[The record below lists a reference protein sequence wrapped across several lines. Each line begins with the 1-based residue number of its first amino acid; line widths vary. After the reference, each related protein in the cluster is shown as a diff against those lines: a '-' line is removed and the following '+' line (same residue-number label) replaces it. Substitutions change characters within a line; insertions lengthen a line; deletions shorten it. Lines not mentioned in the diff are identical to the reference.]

1 MNGMRLGNAYQVMA
15 PKRKTMDDHEG
26 NHSVVDNLTDLIQQ
40 QTRMHGEQI
49 QQLLDMQQRTQEQNQ
64 RLPPPQA
71 RQDPSQAVYEKF
83 RKMEPV
89 DFNGGS
95 DPMVAEEWVKSLDT
109 IFDYMRIDDAEKVL
123 CAIFLLKKDARTW
136 WEGAKLA
143 VNMEE
148 LTWERFKTI
157 FYDKYF
163 TRDARSLRVK
173 EFLELKQGAM
183 SVCDYVRKFEQGCK
197 YVPYIARDN
206 NEKMDHF
213 LRGLNPEIRRDVRM
227 SSVTEFREL
236 VDKSLMADLDEK
248 EIEKFQQQK
257 KQVFTPRNLNQW
269 KKGEQKLSQGNEKRP
284 RVGQTSSTIE
294 RPKCTK
300 CGKNHFGECYSGT
313 NRCFKCKKPGHIAKD
328 CPTVQGKV
336 QGRVYAMTQEQA
348 DADASVDSL
357 CRSCCF
363 TDANFEVILGM
374 DWLTKYHATIDCNKK
389 IVIFQPPGEEQFMF
403 NGISFSRSLPI
414 ISALKAQKM
423 LNKGCVGYLASVLD
437 TSVEAQLKP
446 ENVDV
451 VQEFV
456 EVFPDDLPGLP
467 PNREIEFV
475 IDVMPGTTSIS
486 KAPYRMAPNRIERG
500 FIRPSYSPWG
510 APVLFVKKK
519 DGTLRLCIDYRELNK
534 ITVKNK
540 YPLPR
545 IDDLFDQL
553 QGASVFSKIDLR
565 SGYHQLKIKEE
576 DIPKTAFRTRYGHY
590 EFLVMP
596 FGLTNAPAA
605 FMDLMNRV
613 FKQYLDKFVIV
624 FIDDILIYSR
634 DKEEHKEHL
643 KIVLQVLKEK
653 QLYAKFKKCEFWL
666 EQVVFLGHVVSKDGI
681 SVDPSKVEAVIKWP
695 TPTNVSEV
703 RSFLGLAGYYRR
715 FVQGFSK
722 IATPMTM
729 LTRKNV
735 KFLWTN
741 ACERSF
747 EELKQKL
754 TTAPVLTIPTGIG
767 GFVVYS
773 DASKNGLGAV
783 LMQNGKVIA
792 YASRQLKEYEK
803 NYPTHDLELA
813 AVVFALKIW
822 RHYLYGEKCEIY
834 TDHKSLK
841 YFFTQK
847 ELNMR
852 QRRWL
857 ELVKDYDCVINYH
870 PGKANVVADALS
882 RKSTSSLF
890 VIQKSILLDLQR
902 LELEIV
908 PKGKKCLLSALVL
921 RPVLQDRIREGQKVD
936 TFV

>member
-1 MNGMRLGNAYQVMA
+1 
-15 PKRKTMDDHEG
+15 
-26 NHSVVDNLTDLIQQ
+26 
-40 QTRMHGEQI
+40 
-49 QQLLDMQQRTQEQNQ
+49 
-64 RLPPPQA
+64 
-71 RQDPSQAVYEKF
+71 
-83 RKMEPV
+83 MEPV

-95 DPMVAEEWVKSLDT
+95 DPMIAEEWVKSLDT

-148 LTWERFKTI
+148 LTWKRFKTI

-173 EFLELKQGAM
+173 EFLELKQGGM
-183 SVCDYVRKFEQGCK
+183 SGCK
-197 YVPYIARDN
+197 YIPYIARDN
-206 NEKMDHF
+206 NEKMNHF

-236 VDKSLMADLDEK
+236 VDKALMADLDEK

-257 KQVFTPRNLNQW
+257 KQ
-269 KKGEQKLSQGNEKRP
+269 QKLSQGNEKRP
-284 RVGQTSSTIE
+284 KVGQTSSTIE

-313 NRCFKCKKPGHIAKD
+313 NRCFNCKKPGHIAKD

-348 DADASVDSL
+348 DADASVVTGTILISGIPAIALIDSGSMHSFA
-357 CRSCCF
+357 SCAFVRKLGITPDLLKVRYSVTVPSGEEIDSNQMLRACSIQISDR
-363 TDANFEVILGM
+363 TLYADLVVLSMPNFEVILGM

-446 ENVDV
+446 ENLDV

-486 KAPYRMAPNRIERG
+486 KAPYRMTPTELKELKVQLQELLDKG

-540 YPLPR
+540 YTLPR
-545 IDDLFDQL
+545 IDDLFDQF
-553 QGASVFSKIDLR
+553 QGASVFSKIDLC

-666 EQVVFLGHVVSKDGI
+666 EQVVFLGHVVSKDSI
-681 SVDPSKVEAVIKWP
+681 SVDPSKVEAIINK
-695 TPTNVSEV
+695 E
-703 RSFLGLAGYYRR
+703 FLGLVGYYRR

-722 IATPMTM
+722 IATPMTI
-729 LTRKNV
+729 LTRKNM

-747 EELKQKL
+747 EELK
-754 TTAPVLTIPTGIG
+754 
-767 GFVVYS
+767 
-773 DASKNGLGAV
+773 
-783 LMQNGKVIA
+783 
-792 YASRQLKEYEK
+792 
-803 NYPTHDLELA
+803 
-813 AVVFALKIW
+813 
-822 RHYLYGEKCEIY
+822 
-834 TDHKSLK
+834 
-841 YFFTQK
+841 
-847 ELNMR
+847 
-852 QRRWL
+852 
-857 ELVKDYDCVINYH
+857 
-870 PGKANVVADALS
+870 
-882 RKSTSSLF
+882 
-890 VIQKSILLDLQR
+890 
-902 LELEIV
+902 
-908 PKGKKCLLSALVL
+908 
-921 RPVLQDRIREGQKVD
+921 
-936 TFV
+936 

>member
-1 MNGMRLGNAYQVMA
+1 EHKLEQTRDAGGTGGPNKWWQILEVEKPVMA

-123 CAIFLLKKDARTW
+123 CAIFLLKKDART
-136 WEGAKLA
+136 
-143 VNMEE
+143 
-148 LTWERFKTI
+148 
-157 FYDKYF
+157 
-163 TRDARSLRVK
+163 
-173 EFLELKQGAM
+173 
-183 SVCDYVRKFEQGCK
+183 
-197 YVPYIARDN
+197 
-206 NEKMDHF
+206 
-213 LRGLNPEIRRDVRM
+213 
-227 SSVTEFREL
+227 
-236 VDKSLMADLDEK
+236 DEK

-336 QGRVYAMTQEQA
+336 QGRVHRYYFNFGIPAIALIDSGSTHSFASCAFVRKLGITPDLLKVRYSVTVPSGEEMDSNQMLRACSIQISDRTLYADLVVLPMP
-348 DADASVDSL
+348 
-357 CRSCCF
+357 
-363 TDANFEVILGM
+363 NFEVILGM

-486 KAPYRMAPNRIERG
+486 KAPYRMAPTELKELKVQLQELLDKG

-519 DGTLRLCIDYRELNK
+519 DELNK

-936 TFV
+936 THLCRLKRMIEVGKRPDFSITDDGLFDIKGDCVCRLTRP